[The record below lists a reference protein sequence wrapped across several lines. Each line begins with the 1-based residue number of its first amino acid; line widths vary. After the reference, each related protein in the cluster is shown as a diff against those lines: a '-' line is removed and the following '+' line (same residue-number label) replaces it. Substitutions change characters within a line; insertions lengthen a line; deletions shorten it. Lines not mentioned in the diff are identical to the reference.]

1 MFSKA
6 LSLPAIRFLAYTARF
21 RPTLLQTRP
30 FSVATFTMGSE
41 FKLKGQSNL
50 DLKEGEKIECEV
62 EGIEGGKVV
71 LVRVPGQKE
80 IRALNANCTHYG
92 APLKMGVLTPDGRL
106 TCPWHGGENDTPD
119 LPAVAEITSLL
130 QHRHWR
136 CRGRTSTRST
146 E

>member
-6 LSLPAIRFLAYTARF
+6 LSLPVFHFLKLRFTPRF
-21 RPTLLQTRP
+21 GPVLSQSRR
-30 FSVATFTMGSE
+30 FSGTTFVMSTE

-80 IRALNANCTHYG
+80 IRALNANCTHFG

-106 TCPWHGGENDTPD
+106 TCPWHGGKNGTYQA
-119 LPAVAEITSLL
+119 LC
-130 QHRHWR
+130 R
-136 CRGRTSTRST
+136 C
-146 E
+146 

>member
-6 LSLPAIRFLAYTARF
+6 LSLPAFRFLAHTARF
-21 RPTLLQTRP
+21 RPTLSPTRR
-30 FSVATFTMGSE
+30 FSAAAFTMGSE

-71 LVRVPGQKE
+71 LVRVPGQNE

-130 QHRHWR
+130 QHRYWR